1 MAGFIFLLF
10 CRIFEE
16 IAHMRLACSLCFAG
30 MLSLLAGAGCS
41 SEPAAQ
47 PQAGQVE
54 LTPEQQAELEAKIEN
69 AAKYRIELQ
78 QLQYVDDKCQW
89 LDPTSRVALDITV
102 EEQAAWVLD
111 KASAGALELPEVF
124 NEARAKAETT
134 TCDDEQMK
142 VRFRYTTWQQRI
154 TWALRAQAMLDGEG
168 RPAWFAEQS
177 PVLAYRESLDETVAA
192 MKEQFEASISA
203 FQLQF
208 EAEAV
213 QSLSLLC
220 PNAPHQCPLEKA
232 EDETGEPFGKAYAE
246 VWVKSAVAFAQALDK
261 DPVKFPPMP
270 GSEEEEATAP

>member
-16 IAHMRLACSLCFAG
+16 IAHMRIAR
-30 MLSLLAGAGCS
+30 SLLFASLFSLIAGSGCS
-41 SEPAAQ
+41 SETAAQ
-47 PQAGQVE
+47 AQPELSPEEQVA
-54 LTPEQQAELEAKIEN
+54 LATKIDN

-89 LDPTSRVALDITV
+89 LDRTSRVALDITV

-111 KASAGALELPEVF
+111 KASADALERTEVF

-134 TCDDEQMK
+134 ACDDADMK
-142 VRFRYTTWQQRI
+142 VRSRYTTWQQRI

-192 MKEQFEASISA
+192 MKAQFEASIAA
-203 FQLQF
+203 FQPQF

-213 QSLSLLC
+213 QMLSLLC
-220 PNAPHQCPLEKA
+220 PNAPHQCPA
-232 EDETGEPFGKAYAE
+232 EASEIDIGGPYGKAYAE
-246 VWVKSAVAFAQALDK
+246 VWVQSATAFAEALSK
-261 DPVKFPPMP
+261 DPVKLPPMP
-270 GSEEEEATAP
+270 GSEEDAAGAP